1 MCVAMAQRVFVRS
14 LLLVLAVSAVAADE
28 LSEGPG
34 QLVCPPDQDSN
45 SSYWFTLPIPSDCN
59 KSPIIQC
66 SYYLAVRRNPVDG
79 SFADFHLSAT
89 AHGYVAVGFSRDKLM
104 GEDDVI
110 GCKRDPQTGNIS
122 VVSAWNPAPQH
133 APNIRDPSQR
143 GVCQYYTSYS
153 DGQLSCRFS
162 RYIAPVNPGRD
173 YDLNNSYYL
182 FLTRSDNGSSPH
194 FLKHK
199 ETPIISHSPINVLHD
214 NSTAGQKPRSALVKA
229 HGAMMLLACPFLY
242 GFVVLFGV
250 PLIKSISIQNYLSR
264 KDIWH
269 LLRITLG
276 IGIIC
281 FMVLGTLFAVV
292 GNTSILCNANIFHVV
307 KGSLMLVTVLAMV
320 LLDCCLVCFDFQLTC
335 VFLVWWYVLVIEDFF
350 IPFSL
355 LLSQDGCGTDR
366 PDFVIDVLI
375 VHLVLKLVL
384 FLVIVALYIA
394 FICYRW
400 SEPNWSLLSYWQ
412 NFKKVV
418 GFLIGV
424 FAIVFFVNVV
434 TVLTLV
440 ILFSFN
446 P

>member
-1 MCVAMAQRVFVRS
+1 MAQRVLVRS
-14 LLLVLAVSAVAADE
+14 LLLVLSVSAVAADE
-28 LSEGPG
+28 PSEGPG

-45 SSYWFTLPIPSDCN
+45 SSYWFTLPIPSGCN
-59 KSPIIQC
+59 ISPTIQC
-66 SYYLAVRRNPVDG
+66 SYYLGVRRNPFNG
-79 SFADFHLSAT
+79 SFADFYLSAT
-89 AHGYVAVGFSRDKLM
+89 TQGYVAVGFSRDKWM

-143 GVCQYYTSYS
+143 GVCPYNTSYS

-173 YDLNNSYYL
+173 YDLNNSYFL
-182 FLTRSDNGSSPH
+182 FLAISDKGGSPH
-194 FLKHK
+194 FLKHE
-199 ETPIISHSPINVLHD
+199 ETPLITVISINVLFD
-214 NSTAGQKPRSALVKA
+214 NSAAVHKPRSALVKA

-281 FMVLGTLFAVV
+281 FMVLSTLFAVV
-292 GNTSILCNANIFHVV
+292 GNTSILCTADIFHIVI
-307 KGSLMLVTVLAMV
+307 GSLMLVTILAMV
-320 LLDCCLVCFDFQLTC
+320 LLDCFLVCFDFQLTC
-335 VFLVWWYVLVIEDFF
+335 VFLVWCVVLMIEDFF

-355 LLSQDGCGTDR
+355 LLSQDGCGPDR

-384 FLVIVALYIA
+384 LLVILALYIA
-394 FICYRW
+394 FIFYHW
-400 SEPNWSLLSYWQ
+400 SESNSSLLSYYQ
-412 NFKKVV
+412 NFYKVV
-418 GFLIGV
+418 GVLIGV
-424 FAIVFFVNVV
+424 FAVVFFVNVV
-434 TVLTLV
+434 AVLALV
-440 ILFSFN
+440 ILFSIN

>member
-1 MCVAMAQRVFVRS
+1 MAQRVFVRS
-14 LLLVLAVSAVAADE
+14 LLLVLSVSAVAADE

-59 KSPIIQC
+59 KSSTIQC
-66 SYYLAVRRNPVDG
+66 SYYLAVRRNPVNG

-89 AHGYVAVGFSRDKLM
+89 TQGYVAVGFSRDKLM

-143 GVCQYYTSYS
+143 GVCQYHTSYS

-162 RYIAPVNPGRD
+162 RYIAPVNPGYD
-173 YDLNNSYYL
+173 YDLNNSFYL
-182 FLTRSDNGSSPH
+182 FLAISDKGGSPH
-194 FLKHK
+194 FLKHE
-199 ETPIISHSPINVLHD
+199 ETPLISDISINVLFD
-214 NSTAGQKPRSALVKA
+214 NCAVVHKPRSALVKA
-229 HGAMMLLACPFLY
+229 HGAMMLLVCPFLY

-250 PLIKSISIQNYLSR
+250 PLIKSISIQNYLPR

-269 LLRITLG
+269 LLRIALG

-281 FMVLGTLFAVV
+281 FMVLSTLFAVV
-292 GNTSILCNANIFHVV
+292 GNTSILCTAGKLHIGI
-307 KGSLMLVTVLAMV
+307 GSLMLVTVLAMV
-320 LLDCCLVCFDFQLTC
+320 LLDCFLVCFDFQLTY
-335 VFLVWWYVLVIEDFF
+335 VFLVWCFVLMIEDFF
-350 IPFSL
+350 IPLSL
-355 LLSQDGCGTDR
+355 LLSQDDCSPDR
-366 PDFVIDVLI
+366 PDFVVDVLI
-375 VHLVLKLVL
+375 VHLVIKLVL
-384 FLVIVALYIA
+384 LLVILALYID
-394 FICYRW
+394 FICYHW
-400 SEPNWSLLSYWQ
+400 SESNWSLQ
-412 NFKKVV
+412 NFRKVV

-424 FAIVFFVNVV
+424 FAVVFFVNVV
-434 TVLTLV
+434 SVLTLV
-440 ILFSFN
+440 ILFSIN

>member
-1 MCVAMAQRVFVRS
+1 MAQRVCS
-14 LLLVLAVSAVAADE
+14 LLLVLIVSAITADE

-34 QLVCPPDQDSN
+34 QLVCPPDQDSS
-45 SSYWFTLPIPSDCN
+45 SSYWFTLPIPSGCN
-59 KSPIIQC
+59 KSSTVQC
-66 SYYLAVRRNPVDG
+66 SYYLAVRRNPVNG

-89 AHGYVAVGFSRDKLM
+89 TQGYVAAGFSRDKLM

-122 VVSAWNPAPQH
+122 VVSAWNPAQH
-133 APNIRDPSQR
+133 AHNRRDPSQR
-143 GVCQYYTSYS
+143 GVCQYHTSYS

-162 RYIAPVNPGRD
+162 RYIAPVNPGYD
-173 YDLNNSYYL
+173 YDLNNSYFI
-182 FLTRSDNGSSPH
+182 FLARSDNGSSPH

-199 ETPIISHSPINVLHD
+199 ETPIISYFPINVLHD
-214 NSTAGQKPRSALVKA
+214 NSTVVHKPQSALVKA

-276 IGIIC
+276 IGILC
-281 FMVLGTLFAVV
+281 FMVLSTLFAVV
-292 GNTSILCNANIFHVV
+292 GNSSILCTADIFHVV
-307 KGSLMLVTVLAMV
+307 IGSLMLVTVLAMV
-320 LLDCCLVCFDFQLTC
+320 LLDCFLVCFDFQLTC
-335 VFLVWWYVLVIEDFF
+335 VFLVWCVVLMIEDFF

-355 LLSQDGCGTDR
+355 LLSQ
-366 PDFVIDVLI
+366 F
-375 VHLVLKLVL
+375 
-384 FLVIVALYIA
+384 
-394 FICYRW
+394 YRW
-400 SEPNWSLLSYWQ
+400 SESNPSLLSYYQ
-412 NFKKVV
+412 NFYKVV
-418 GFLIGV
+418 GVLIGV
-424 FAIVFFVNVV
+424 FAVVFSFNVV

-440 ILFSFN
+440 ILFSIN